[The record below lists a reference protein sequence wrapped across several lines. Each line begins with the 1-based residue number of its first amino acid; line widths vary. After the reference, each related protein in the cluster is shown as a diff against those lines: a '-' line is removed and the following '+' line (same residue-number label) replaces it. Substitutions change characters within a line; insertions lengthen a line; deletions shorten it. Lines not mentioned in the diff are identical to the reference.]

1 VKRFALTL
9 IAAVTALV
17 AMSFTAPE
25 ADASTS
31 KKLPAFEMKD
41 LEERELRLTD
51 DRFKGKKILVT
62 AFGTWQ
68 QVSRDQ
74 AREIQKFHKAN
85 PDVEIIAFV
94 VESLPEA
101 RDFVAQEGL
110 TFPCYKCDGVTRIGS
125 VFNRLFET
133 KKGKSINLN
142 RLPFAILADAE
153 RNVVWS
159 DLGLSSSDKLT
170 AEVKKM
176 K

>member
-1 VKRFALTL
+1 MKRIALSFLTAC
-9 IAAVTALV
+9 IALV
-17 AMSFTAPE
+17 AISFAAPE
-25 ADASTS
+25 ADAAPS

-51 DRFKGKKILVT
+51 DRFKGKKVLIT

-68 QVSRDQ
+68 QVSREQ
-74 AREIQKFHKAN
+74 ARELQKFHKAN

-101 RDFVAQEGL
+101 RDFVKQEGL
-110 TFPCYKCDGVTRIGS
+110 TFPCYKCDGVTRIGA

-133 KKGKSINLN
+133 KKGKSVTLN
-142 RLPFAILADAE
+142 RLPFAILADAD
-153 RNVVWS
+153 RNVAWS
-159 DLGLSSSDKLT
+159 GMGLSTADKLS